1 MRILMGCTL
10 MMGAVLA
17 TGMAQAQ
24 TPGGAP
30 NQGSGGAGNGVTP
43 PSAASATSSMAGDT
57 GTGAPVMGDKMFVKK
72 AIMGS
77 DTEIAAAKMALQKS
91 SNPQV
96 QQFAQKMVDDHTKL
110 LDDMKQ
116 IAAQENIKY
125 KDEPSPEGKKMAAK
139 LDKLSGPEFDK
150 AYVNGMV
157 KDHKEDVKDF
167 TAEVN
172 TGKDQPTK
180 DAAQKGLPVIQE
192 HLQMIEGIQQS
203 MKS

>member
-1 MRILMGCTL
+1 
-10 MMGAVLA
+10 
-17 TGMAQAQ
+17 
-24 TPGGAP
+24 
-30 NQGSGGAGNGVTP
+30 
-43 PSAASATSSMAGDT
+43 
-57 GTGAPVMGDKMFVKK
+57 MGDKLFVKK
-72 AIMGS
+72 AIRGS
-77 DTEIAAAKMALQKS
+77 ESEIAAAKMALQKS

-116 IAAQENIKY
+116 VASQENIQY
-125 KDEPSPEGKKMAAK
+125 KDAPSPEGKKMAAK
-139 LDKLSGPEFDK
+139 LDGLSGAEFDK

-157 KDHKEDVKDF
+157 KDHKGDVRDF

-192 HLQMIEGIQQS
+192 HLQMIEGIQKS

>member
-1 MRILMGCTL
+1 MRISMGCTVL
-10 MMGAVLA
+10 LGAV
-17 TGMAQAQ
+17 MAAGTMQGQ
-24 TPGGAP
+24 HSGGGAP
-30 NQGSGGAGNGVTP
+30 ASSSAGVAP
-43 PSAASATSSMAGDT
+43 AASANSSMAADT
-57 GTGAPVMGDKMFVKK
+57 GMTQPVMGDKMFVKK

-77 DTEIAAAKMALQKS
+77 NSEIAAAKMALQKS

-96 QQFAQKMVDDHTKL
+96 QQFAQKMVDDHTKM
-110 LDDMKQ
+110 LDDMKGV
-116 IAAQENIKY
+116 ATQENIAF
-125 KDEPSPEGKKMAAK
+125 KDEPSPEGKKLAAK
-139 LDKLSGPEFDK
+139 LDGLSGPEFDK

-157 KDHKEDVKDF
+157 KDHKGDVRDF

-192 HLQMIEGIQQS
+192 HLQMIEGIQKS